1 MPPASHCVFHTTSVL
16 GPDRH
21 RVSSH
26 SLSWADMFVSHSLI
40 QHRYDASLGSDSDDD
55 AQSVEA
61 IMKPRYLSTSVC
73 S

>member
-1 MPPASHCVFHTTSVL
+1 MPPASHCVFQTTSVL
-16 GPDRH
+16 GSG

-26 SLSWADMFVSHSLI
+26 SLSWADVFVSHSLI
-40 QHRYDASLGSDSDDD
+40 RHRYDASLGSDSDDD

-61 IMKPRYLSTSVC
+61 IMKPRYLPTSVC